1 MNQKI
6 IETALAINFLCERYD
21 QATSSTELIHVLT
34 VFKKNNGNTIGIQK
48 TVKSKIRYKS

>member
-21 QATSSTELIHVLT
+21 QATSSTNT
-34 VFKKNNGNTIGIQK
+34 CTYRFQKKTMETLSAYN
-48 TVKSKIRYKS
+48 